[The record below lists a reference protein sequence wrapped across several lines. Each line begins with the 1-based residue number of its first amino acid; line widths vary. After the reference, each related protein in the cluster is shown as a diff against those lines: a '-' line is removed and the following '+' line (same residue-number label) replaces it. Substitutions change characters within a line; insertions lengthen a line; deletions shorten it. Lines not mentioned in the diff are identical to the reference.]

1 MKLVDIGINLTH
13 PSFDRDSEEVIK
25 NAANAGVKILIITGT
40 SVSAS
45 NKAQAFIAQNQNGP
59 CKLYFTAG
67 IHPHEATSCDNS
79 AIEALRGMAGK
90 DAEGQGSVDQGPGS
104 QGAED
109 QGPDNQGS
117 VAIGECGLDYCRDY
131 SPRTVQ
137 RQCFEK
143 QLELAAELK
152 LPLFLH
158 EREAFAD
165 FKDMLKNAMQ
175 KVPGAVVHCFT
186 GAEPELETY
195 LDMGC
200 HIGITGW
207 ICDERRGL
215 HLANLVNKI
224 PANRLL
230 IETDA
235 PFLAPRDLP
244 GKKIHRNEPK
254 YLVHIAQVIA
264 RHVNKDPIVL
274 AEETYENSIGF
285 FRITDP

>member
-1 MKLVDIGINLTH
+1 MNLVDIGINLTH
-13 PSFDRDSEEVIK
+13 PSFDKDRKEVMQA
-25 NAANAGVKILIITGT
+25 AANAGVKTLIITGT

-45 NKAQAFIAQNQNGP
+45 QKAQAFIAQNQNSP
-59 CKLYFTAG
+59 CKLYFTSG
-67 IHPHEATSCDNS
+67 IHPHVATSCDGS
-79 AIEALRGMAGK
+79 AVEALRGMVGRGASN
-90 DAEGQGSVDQGPGS
+90 QGSLGR
-104 QGAED
+104 
-109 QGPDNQGS
+109 GPDNQGS

-131 SPRTVQ
+131 SPRPVQ

-143 QLELAAELK
+143 QLELATELN

-165 FKDMLKNAMQ
+165 FKDMLRNAIQ

-186 GAEPELETY
+186 GSEIELEAY

-207 ICDERRGL
+207 ICDERRGQD
-215 HLANLVNKI
+215 LANLVKKI
-224 PANRLL
+224 PSNRLL

-254 YLVHIAQVIA
+254 YLPHIAQVIA
-264 RHVNKDPIVL
+264 HYVNKDPVLL
-274 AEETYENSIGF
+274 AEETYENSLKF
-285 FRITDP
+285 FKINLTPRHEGTKGNA

>member
-1 MKLVDIGINLTH
+1 MNLVDIGINLTH
-13 PSFDRDSEEVIK
+13 PSFDKDCKEVMQA
-25 NAANAGVKILIITGT
+25 AANAGVKILVITGT

-45 NKAQAFIAQNQNGP
+45 QKAHSFIEQNKNSP
-59 CKLYFTAG
+59 CKLFFTAG
-67 IHPHEATSCDNS
+67 IHPHEASGCDNS
-79 AIEALRGMAGK
+79 AIEALHGMAG
-90 DAEGQGSVDQGPGS
+90 
-104 QGAED
+104 QGAI
-109 QGPDNQGS
+109 
-117 VAIGECGLDYCRDY
+117 AIGECGLDYCRDY
-131 SPRTVQ
+131 SPRPVQ

-143 QLELAAELK
+143 QLELATELK

-186 GAEPELETY
+186 GSETELEAY

-215 HLANLVNKI
+215 HLANLVKKI
-224 PANRLL
+224 PSNRLL

-254 YLVHIAQVIA
+254 YLPHIAQVIA
-264 RHVNKDPIVL
+264 RYVNKDPAVL
-274 AEETYENSIGF
+274 AEETYANSIRF
-285 FRITDP
+285 FGI